1 MMLWLSQ
8 QLVEYVGAFNV
19 FGYVTVR
26 ALLASLTAFA
36 IGVWAGPAFIRRAR
50 KFAAQPVREDGPR
63 SHLKKNSTPTLGGA
77 LMLAVIFAACALW
90 GDLQSVYLWLAAAT
104 ALAFGAVGLADD
116 WMKIRRAHSRGMS
129 ARVKIILQSMLAI
142 AALSAMSFAGLS
154 EGRDELIV
162 PYTKDLAL
170 PLGAAG
176 MLVLGYFAI
185 VGSSNA
191 VNLTDGLDGL
201 VIVPV
206 MLAAGG
212 LAVYAYVSG
221 HAVFADYLGVPH
233 LPGAHELAVFCAA
246 LVGAGLA
253 FLWFNAH
260 PAAIFMGDVG
270 ALSLGASLGLV
281 AVLVRQEIVYVLM
294 GGIFVAEAMSVIMQV
309 SFFKATG
316 GRRIFRM
323 SPLHHHFELKGWNEN
338 QVVVRFWIISLLLVM
353 VGLAGLKIR

>member
-1 MMLWLSQ
+1 M
-8 QLVEYVGAFNV
+8 
-19 FGYVTVR
+19 
-26 ALLASLTAFA
+26 
-36 IGVWAGPAFIRRAR
+36 
-50 KFAAQPVREDGPR
+50 
-63 SHLKKNSTPTLGGA
+63 
-77 LMLAVIFAACALW
+77 
-90 GDLQSVYLWLAAAT
+90 
-104 ALAFGAVGLADD
+104 
-116 WMKIRRAHSRGMS
+116 
-129 ARVKIILQSMLAI
+129 
-142 AALSAMSFAGLS
+142 
-154 EGRDELIV
+154 
-162 PYTKDLAL
+162 
-170 PLGAAG
+170 
-176 MLVLGYFAI
+176 
-185 VGSSNA
+185 
-191 VNLTDGLDGL
+191 
-201 VIVPV
+201 
-206 MLAAGG
+206 
-212 LAVYAYVSG
+212 
-221 HAVFADYLGVPH
+221 
-233 LPGAHELAVFCAA
+233 PGAHELAVFCAA